1 MVDLDTR
8 LLRSFAVVAREGTIT
23 GAALRLHIAQQA
35 LSAQVQQLERA
46 VGATLLVRTTRGV
59 RLTRAGDELLAGAK
73 PLLSDLD
80 ALVSRVRA
88 SAQGRVGK
96 LRLVCKPHATAE
108 FALDVVRAMERGVP
122 GVELELTTVSTL
134 PEELAALREG
144 TADASF
150 LWVPTGDERLRFAK
164 VRRDRRLVAVPS
176 DHRLAGRETLTL
188 ADLASEPV
196 IVPQVVVSDDVLRHW
211 LAEPRPDGRR
221 AVRGPAAHR
230 IEDRLMLV
238 ARGRGV
244 WLAPEPLARYFPM
257 RGVTWVPVADAAPSY
272 LALVWMP
279 GAPEALIAHLIE
291 HVRGLTG
298 WEGDGDGDGD
308 GESED
313 DHGTAG

>member
-23 GAALRLHIAQQA
+23 GAAARLHIAQQA

-59 RLTRAGDELLAGAK
+59 RLTRAGDELLAGIK
-73 PLLSDLD
+73 PLLCDLD
-80 ALVSRVRA
+80 AVLSRVRA
-88 SAQGRVGK
+88 TAGGRLGR

-108 FALDVVRAMERGVP
+108 FALDVVQAMERDLP
-122 GVELELTTVSTL
+122 GIELELVTVSTL

-144 TADASF
+144 TADVSF
-150 LWVPTGDERLRFAK
+150 LWVPTGDERLRSAR
-164 VRRDRRLVAVPS
+164 VRRDRRVVALPS
-176 DHRLAGRETLTL
+176 GHPFAARDALSLAEL
-188 ADLASEPV
+188 ADEPV
-196 IVPQVVVSDDVLRHW
+196 IVPQVVVSEDVVRHW
-211 LAEPRPDGRR
+211 LAEPRPDGRP

-244 WLAPEPLARYFPM
+244 WFAPEPLARYFPLP
-257 RGVTWVPVADAAPSY
+257 GVVWVPVTDVEPSY
-272 LALVWMP
+272 LAVVWMP
-279 GAPEALIAHLIE
+279 GAPEALIAHLVE

-298 WEGDGDGDGD
+298 WGDRDGDRNRDDDGD
-308 GESED
+308 TG
-313 DHGTAG
+313 G